1 MKKSF
6 RMSLLLTFVAS
17 FGAGFGQADA
27 TIPLSPNRAAAA
39 QTLLPSGKVL
49 ITGGQN
55 EAAWLNSA
63 VLYDPSSGTFTPT
76 GNMNSPRAFHT
87 STLLPDGTVLITG
100 GEQGSDLPLLKTA
113 EIYNPTTG
121 QFTLAAH
128 LMSIARE
135 SHTATLLANGKVL
148 IVGGKQADTYDP
160 STQTFT
166 QTPNSPTNRKSH
178 AVVLLPAGTV
188 LITGGYVGRQ
198 PVGDAWLYTPSTNKF
213 TLLAATM
220 LIPRANHA
228 MTLMLNNKVLV
239 TGGFSGTSP
248 HDQVDIFDPVQQ
260 TFTAAHKML
269 FHRSNHDAILLTSG
283 PKAGQVLVIGGT
295 TLESG
300 FLATNEIYDPNTTI
314 WSVDSQM
321 AENRTGMTSTLLQN
335 GNVLV
340 AGGLTGNKT
349 LQTAEILDPVT
360 HAFTSLGNMQVARNL
375 HTDTLLAD
383 GTVLLAAGSTDAVF
397 LNSAEI
403 FDPASNSFT
412 PTGSLS
418 HARKSHTATLLQDNN
433 RVLIT
438 GGKSATGDLAS
449 AEIYDSSTGLFRQ
462 NPPSPM
468 IGGRSLHTA
477 TLLGN
482 GTVLVAGGRKGATP
496 LRTAEIFNPVTETF
510 ASTGML
516 NIQRKRHAANLLQ
529 DGTVLVEGG
538 ASVSNGMPVDVGTPT
553 AEIYT
558 PSTGTWANDPP
569 FDMSTGRTEHTATLL
584 PDSTVMVCGGISEIL
599 PSDLYNPATQTFSTT
614 GGLLHA
620 RQRHVSLLLTNP
632 AWGSLVGKV
641 LAIGGAFTGSPV
653 FGGIQE
659 ALDTV
664 ELYDPATHQFSLFGT
679 MTEARQNHTA
689 TMLNDGRIL
698 IAGGVS
704 SPTVSGTAE
713 LVTP

>member
-1 MKKSF
+1 MKKSSRF
-6 RMSLLLTFVAS
+6 ALPLIFCAFLGVGTAHAIELTPER
-17 FGAGFGQADA
+17 AG
-27 TIPLSPNRAAAA
+27 AA

-55 EAAWLNSA
+55 ENAWLNSA
-63 VLYDPSSGTFTPT
+63 VLYDPSRGTFTAT
-76 GNMNSPRAFHT
+76 GNMNYSRAFHT

-113 EIYNPTTG
+113 ELYNPTSG
-121 QFTLAAH
+121 QFTVAAH
-128 LMSIARE
+128 LMTIARE
-135 SHTATLLANGKVL
+135 NHTATLLSDGRVL

-160 STQTFT
+160 STQIFT
-166 QTPNSPTNRKSH
+166 KTPNAPTNRTSH
-178 AVVLLPAGTV
+178 AASPLPAGTV

-198 PVGDAWLYTPSTNKF
+198 PVGDAWVFNPATNKF

-228 MTLMLNNKVLV
+228 MTLMLNGQVLV

-260 TFTAAHKML
+260 TFTAGHKML
-269 FHRSNHDAILLTSG
+269 FHRSNHNQLLLPDG
-283 PKAGQVLVIGGT
+283 RVLVVGGT

-300 FLATNEIYDPNTTI
+300 FLATNEVYDPNTTI
-314 WSVDSQM
+314 WSIDGQM
-321 AENRTGMTSTLLQN
+321 NENRTGCTTTLLQN
-335 GNVLV
+335 GQVLV
-340 AGGLTGNKT
+340 AGGLTGNET
-349 LQTAEILDPVT
+349 LQTAEVLDPVT
-360 HAFTSLGNMQVARNL
+360 HAFTSVGNLQVPRNQ

-383 GTVLLAAGSTDAVF
+383 GRVLLAAGSTDAVF
-397 LNSAEI
+397 LKSAEI
-403 FDPASNSFT
+403 FDPASNSFSL
-412 PTGSLS
+412 TGSLS

-438 GGKSATGDLAS
+438 GGKSSTGDLAS
-449 AEIYDSSTGLFRQ
+449 AEIYDVSLGQFRSTVG
-462 NPPSPM
+462 PM
-468 IGGRSLHTA
+468 NGERSLHTA
-477 TLLGN
+477 TLLNN

-496 LRTAEIFNPVTETF
+496 LRTAEIFNPSTETF

-516 NIQRKRHAANLLQ
+516 NIQRKRHAANLRL

-538 ASVSNGMPVDVGTPT
+538 ASVSNGQPVNEGTPT
-553 AEIYT
+553 AEIYN
-558 PSTGTWANDPP
+558 PSTGTWAIHPP
-569 FDMSTGRTEHTATLL
+569 QDMSTGRTEHTATLL
-584 PDSTVMVCGGISEIL
+584 PDGTVIVCGGISILL
-599 PSDLYNPATQTFSTT
+599 PSDLYNSASQSFSTV
-614 GGLLHA
+614 GGLLHQ

-664 ELYDPATHQFSLFGT
+664 EIYDPSTGQFTLFGT

-704 SPTVSGTAE
+704 SPSVSGTAE
-713 LVTP
+713 LITP